1 MTCTVLQ
8 IWKLAK
14 LPLWNIIQ
22 IHVAMNFIHYETE
35 CSFHARIFFLLF
47 SLQAEIVQA
56 DPLQCTDTLKC
67 KMSFQGTSSYQPLI
81 LY

>member
-14 LPLWNIIQ
+14 LPLWNIVQ
-22 IHVAMNFIHYETE
+22 IHVAMNFIHYE

-56 DPLQCTDTLKC
+56 DPL
-67 KMSFQGTSSYQPLI
+67 S
-81 LY
+81 